1 MRYLIFIQIKTC
13 ISPLLQLLTFGIEF
27 TLFYLSTEIP
37 AQFKFTEKEMS
48 FTFSGI
54 LLLGV
59 VLLLILLIVVCLAV
73 CMSRRRSKKNSAR
86 TEERLALRD
95 LEDPSNR
102 IDTVYTGMDPVKDK
116 GHTYANFN
124 KVGKLP
130 DIPMDIPLKSED
142 IYATPHDQT
151 TYVNK
156 ACDAETYGNAS
167 VLKDIEEKDCTD
179 A

>member
-1 MRYLIFIQIKTC
+1 
-13 ISPLLQLLTFGIEF
+13 
-27 TLFYLSTEIP
+27 
-37 AQFKFTEKEMS
+37 MS

-73 CMSRRRSKKNSAR
+73 CVSRRRSKKNSAR

-95 LEDPSNR
+95 LEDPCNR

-124 KVGKLP
+124 KVGKEGRTSIFNAELP
-130 DIPMDIPLKSED
+130 EIPMDIPLKSED

-156 ACDAETYGNAS
+156 ACEAETYGNAS